1 MPHSESD
8 SHLSEF
14 ILRVS
19 TTLFLAKTGV
29 QLKYYVI
36 CKENIVCLIKRFS
49 QNTLFR
55 KVFISVA
62 REVLEVYKQRLL
74 VILTSTEY
82 LHPLRAFAIEISLYL
97 FLSQPI
103 NLLCRYLTD
112 LSPSRAR
119 AQIRYFVRA
128 GDTYRN
134 LFSKQLTFKAI
145 INGASLPMRT
155 TSICWKL
162 CHRDFLKSI
171 LYHISYF

>member
-82 LHPLRAFAIEISLYL
+82 LHPLRAFAIEISLY
-97 FLSQPI
+97 
-103 NLLCRYLTD
+103 
-112 LSPSRAR
+112 
-119 AQIRYFVRA
+119 
-128 GDTYRN
+128 
-134 LFSKQLTFKAI
+134 
-145 INGASLPMRT
+145 
-155 TSICWKL
+155 
-162 CHRDFLKSI
+162 
-171 LYHISYF
+171 